1 MSEHL
6 TEHCNQSC
14 TNSASV
20 PINCCECS
28 DFRQLIV
35 IQEETLVN
43 GFLQK
48 VLAILHVY

>member
-1 MSEHL
+1 MLEHI

-14 TNSASV
+14 THSSSV
-20 PINCCECS
+20 STICSEWS
-28 DFRQLIV
+28 DFRQLIFV
-35 IQEETLVN
+35 QVETLVN